1 MSFKSTGSTAELRIG
16 EVAERAGIRPS
27 AVRYYERIGLLPEPR
42 RTGGQRRYEPDVL
55 LLLAGIGVAQR
66 AGFTVAEIKRLFYG
80 FADEARP
87 SERWAELARE
97 KLAALD
103 DLIRRTREMK
113 RLLKEG
119 LRCGCTRLDECS
131 LLADRETS

>member
-1 MSFKSTGSTAELRIG
+1 MQEMRIG
-16 EVAERAGIRPS
+16 EVAARAGIRPS
-27 AVRYYERIGLLPEPR
+27 AVRNEKIGLLPEPWR
-42 RTGGQRRYEPDVL
+42 VSGQRRYGPDVL

-80 FADEARP
+80 FPDEARP

-103 DLIRRTREMK
+103 EVIRRTREMK

-119 LRCGCTRLDECS
+119 LQCGCAGLDECF
-131 LLADRETS
+131 LVADGETS